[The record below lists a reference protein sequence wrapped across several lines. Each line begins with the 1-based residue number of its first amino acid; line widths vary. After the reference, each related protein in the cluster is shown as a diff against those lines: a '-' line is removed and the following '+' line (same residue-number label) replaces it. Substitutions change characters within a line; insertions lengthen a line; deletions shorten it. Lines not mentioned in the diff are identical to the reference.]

1 MVLSYSLF
9 FVKISK
15 LVKSHIIDFKAY
27 KLLVLVAVVLL
38 ASLNLV
44 YKGRGLRGKQR

>member
-1 MVLSYSLF
+1 
-9 FVKISK
+9 

-38 ASLNLV
+38 ASFNSV
-44 YKGRGLRGKQR
+44 REGRGLRGKRR